1 MKNVYTL
8 ILIVLFSAFCKA
20 QTPISSQEQDT
31 LGILKLAFYDTKVML
46 KGIGHAYTGPLRW
59 KKDDFIVAGTIVG
72 GTTLLY
78 FIDDDVN
85 TFFKKNRSDL
95 PTVLDESGERLG
107 SPQVAYGITAGTYLF
122 GLFTKN
128 QKVRRTGALMTSG
141 AVTAGLLQT
150 FLKATVGRSR
160 PKNGKGKFAFNP
172 YSGEAGFRAFP
183 SGHTILSVTMAHAV
197 AKQFENIWIKAGIYA
212 IGAIAPLQRL
222 WGGAHWLTDVALS
235 AALSIVIVDSI
246 DNYMNKANVYPDGTK
261 KENGIS
267 WSFNVGLGR
276 AGLTG
281 TF

>member
-1 MKNVYTL
+1 MKYTYTL
-8 ILIVLFSAFCKA
+8 ILVVLFSIFCKA
-20 QTPISSQEQDT
+20 QTPIPSQEQDT

-59 KKDDFIVAGTIVG
+59 KKDDFIVAGAIVG
-72 GTTLLY
+72 GTALLY
-78 FIDDDVN
+78 FVDDDVEN
-85 TFFKKNRSDL
+85 YFIDRREDI
-95 PTVLDESGERLG
+95 PTVLDEAGERLG

-128 QKVRRTGALMTSG
+128 EKVRRTGALMTSS

-150 FLKATVGRSR
+150 LLKASTGRSR
-160 PKNGKGKFAFNP
+160 PTNGQGKFSFNP

-197 AKQFENIWIKAGIYA
+197 AKQFDNVWVKVGIYA
-212 IGAIAPLQRL
+212 IGSIAPLQRL

-246 DNYMNKANVYPDGTK
+246 DNYMNKANVYPDGSK
-261 KENGIS
+261 KNNSIS
-267 WSFNVGLGR
+267 WKFNVGLGR